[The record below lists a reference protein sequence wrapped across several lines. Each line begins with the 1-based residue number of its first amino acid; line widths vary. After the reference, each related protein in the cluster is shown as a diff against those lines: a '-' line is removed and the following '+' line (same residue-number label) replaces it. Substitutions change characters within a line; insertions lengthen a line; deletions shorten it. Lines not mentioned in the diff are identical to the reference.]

1 MTTPSVG
8 RTWYMRLTRGVMNGA
23 VEVGTHH
30 IDTGTQVWYTAA
42 WDAPLDPMTMQDLCD
57 ELYVALMRFMESL
70 DRL

>member
-1 MTTPSVG
+1 
-8 RTWYMRLTRGVMNGA
+8 MNGA

-30 IDTGTQVWYTAA
+30 LDTGTQVWYTAS

-70 DRL
+70 DNR